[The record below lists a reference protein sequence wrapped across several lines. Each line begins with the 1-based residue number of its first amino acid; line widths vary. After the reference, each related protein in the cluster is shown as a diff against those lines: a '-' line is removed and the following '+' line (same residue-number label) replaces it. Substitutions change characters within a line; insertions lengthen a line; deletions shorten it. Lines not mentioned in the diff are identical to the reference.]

1 MAGLTDVAEK
11 TLEIVREHDPDDA
24 VVRVHERNDR
34 QTRFSRSEIDIVKSW
49 DDVDI
54 DLFAVWDGAVA
65 TTTVTELG
73 EVPGAADQLE
83 RTARAAEPKDDYHGI
98 AEGPFDYQ
106 YRRPDPD
113 LKELDPADPVH
124 AAIDAVHDTGA
135 PTAAG
140 ALYVHL
146 SRTALATTGGAVAEE
161 RWGGLELSVRALDD
175 RATGHAV
182 RCTTTVDDLGPAEV
196 GDRAGRLA
204 ARAGDPEP
212 VDPGEHRVLFEPM
225 VFATL
230 LDNYVGMTSAFA
242 VASGLSV
249 FEPGDVGSSVASD
262 DVSLADDPTRRDG
275 LGHRA
280 FDDEGRPTQRVPLV
294 EDGQLTTLL
303 HNTSTAKILDA
314 EPTASA
320 GLIAPDPSQIVLEP
334 GEMAPDD
341 ALETLGD
348 GLWLTNAWYTRYQN
362 RTTGEFSTL
371 PRDAALKVRDGE
383 VVGAVTGIRIS
394 DNLRDLMG
402 RVDAIGSEPEQV
414 KWWAE
419 TQTPTFTPQ
428 VVVDGVEVTTSA
440 V

>member
-1 MAGLTDVAEK
+1 MARLSDLARKALEVVA
-11 TLEIVREHDPDDA
+11 EHDPDDA
-24 VVRVHERNDR
+24 VVRVHHRRDR
-34 QTRFSRSEIDIVKSW
+34 QVRFSRSGIDIVKSW
-49 DDVDI
+49 DGVDVD
-54 DLFAVWDGAVA
+54 LFGVWEDAVA

-83 RTARAAEPKDDYHGI
+83 RTARAADPKEDYHGI
-98 AEGPFDYQ
+98 AEGPFEYTF
-106 YRRPDPD
+106 RRPDPD
-113 LKELDPADPVH
+113 LEDLDPADPVH
-124 AAIDAVHDTGA
+124 AAIDAVHDAGA

-140 ALYVHL
+140 ALYVHRG
-146 SRTALATTGGAVAEE
+146 RTAIETTGGAGAEE

-182 RCTTTVDDLGPAEV
+182 RCTTTVDDLDPAEV

-212 VDPGEHRVLFEPM
+212 VEPGEHRVLFDPM
-225 VFATL
+225 IFATL
-230 LDNYVGMTSAFA
+230 LDSYVGMTSAFA

-249 FEPGDVGSSVASD
+249 FGPDDVGSAVASET
-262 DVSLADDPTRRDG
+262 VSIADDPTRRDG

-294 EDGQLTTLL
+294 EDGTLTTLL
-303 HNTSTAKILDA
+303 HNTSTAEILDA
-314 EPTASA
+314 DPTASA
-320 GLIAPDPSQIVLEP
+320 GLVAPEPSQIVLEP
-334 GEMAPDD
+334 GGMAPDD

-371 PRDAALKVRDGE
+371 PRDAALEVRDGE

-402 RVDAIGSEPEQV
+402 RVDAVGSEPEQV

-419 TQTPTFTPQ
+419 TTTPTFTPQ
-428 VVVDGVEVTTSA
+428 VVVDDVEVTTSA